1 MNYILKYGI
10 ASMLVMSLFSC
21 NNDDDINQG
30 GPGSWSNVENGYK
43 YTFLDDG
50 NFSSDRFNECS
61 SGTYL
66 VESNKLILNYDCDG
80 FTAGIE
86 IPEGIFI
93 EEINF
98 ESGYLT
104 INPTYVIC
112 IEGCEYKF
120 KKIRSQYFIS
130 YFLYFFSLYYSKTK
144 KNS

>member
-21 NNDDDINQG
+21 NNDDDINQEQSLIGTWQLVEVYLSPG
-30 GPGSWSNVENGYK
+30 GPGSWSTVENGYK

-120 KKIRSQYFIS
+120 KKI
-130 YFLYFFSLYYSKTK
+130 
-144 KNS
+144 N

>member
-21 NNDDDINQG
+21 NDEDDINQNQSLIGTWQMVEIYRSVG
-30 GPGSWSNVENGYK
+30 GPGSWSSVENGYT

-50 NFSSDRFNECS
+50 NFSSDRFDGCG
-61 SGTYL
+61 SGTYS
-66 VESNKLILNYDCDG
+66 VESNKLILNYGCDG
-80 FTAGIE
+80 FTAGVE
-86 IPEGIFI
+86 IPEGTFI

-112 IEGCEYKF
+112 IEGCEFKF
-120 KKIRSQYFIS
+120 QKI
-130 YFLYFFSLYYSKTK
+130 
-144 KNS
+144 N